1 MGAFDE
7 TRPGVAACAVGLA
20 LRAFDEAKKYSLERR
35 TMGKFIAEVRDVFT
49 YKDRYT
55 TLFCFNSLLKLFTAS
70 GRCVYACRDGHRY

>member
-49 YKDRYT
+49 YKDR
-55 TLFCFNSLLKLFTAS
+55 
-70 GRCVYACRDGHRY
+70 